1 MSVNKP
7 KPATTSKTGTP
18 AAKPQGGTPPENGAG
33 PDKCTV
39 IFKEKGWTMA
49 TYENSTDGS
58 DGFILSNGQTAFH
71 FDSNG
76 NMILATGKPLGGC
89 GGKAIIIANESQ
101 QKYRSYALEVTGNDD
116 QTEETLNS
124 EGNTETVKVPAYSIC
139 VYGDV
144 AIEAVGGDIGL
155 KGDNITLNAASTLT
169 LKSGENIL
177 LQSGEGGGNF
187 DITAGNVNLEAVN
200 FKKAISGG
208 EYSEGAGEFKVEQNK
223 KGAVTELSTPG
234 SLNYLVNGNYTLG
247 VKGDF
252 AINTEGSFALSSKKN
267 YFVTALGN
275 ADEKIDGKKKISVTG
290 GSTIP
295 IDQQEAFLIETGASG
310 KTSFKL
316 DSNADVDIES
326 KVGGM
331 NVKTKT
337 NINVEATGLVKIKG
351 SQIFLN

>member
-18 AAKPQGGTPPENGAG
+18 AATPQGGTPPENGAG

-49 TYENSTDGS
+49 TYENTTDGS

-124 EGNTETVKVPAYSIC
+124 SGNTEVSKVPAYSIC

-177 LQSGEGGGNF
+177 LQSGEGGGNLN
-187 DITAGNVNLEAVN
+187 INSGNVNLEAVN
-200 FKKAISGG
+200 FKKKVSGG

-234 SLNYLVNGNYTLG
+234 SLNQIVNGNYTLG
-247 VKGDF
+247 VTGDY
-252 AINTEGSFALSSKKN
+252 AINTGGSFAISSKKN
-267 YFVTALGN
+267 YFITALGN
-275 ADEKIDGKKKISVTG
+275 ADEKIDGKKKISVSG
-290 GSTIP
+290 NSTIP
-295 IDQQEAFLIETGASG
+295 IKQQESFVIEAGSSG

-316 DSNADVDIES
+316 DANEDIAIES
-326 KVGGM
+326 KAGGM
-331 NVKTKT
+331 DVKVKKNFTA
-337 NINVEATGLVKIKG
+337 EAVGVVRIKG

>member
-7 KPATTSKTGTP
+7 KPATTTKTGTP
-18 AAKPQGGTPPENGAG
+18 AATPKGGSPPENGAG

-49 TYENSTDGS
+49 TYENTTDGS

-124 EGNTETVKVPAYSIC
+124 TGNTETVKVPAYSIC

-155 KGDNITLNAASTLT
+155 KGDNITLNASSTLT
-169 LKSGENIL
+169 LKSGENVL

-187 DITAGNVNLEAVN
+187 DIVSGNVNLQAVN
-200 FKKAISGG
+200 FKKSVSGG

-234 SLNYLVNGNYTLG
+234 SLNQIVNGNYTLG
-247 VKGDF
+247 VSGDY
-252 AINTEGSFALSSKKN
+252 AINTGGSFAISSKKN

-275 ADEKIDGKKKISVTG
+275 ADEKIDGKKKISVG
-290 GSTIP
+290 GNTKIP
-295 IDQQEAFLIETGASG
+295 IKQQQSLLIETGGSG

-316 DSNADVDIES
+316 DSNADAEIES
-326 KVGGM
+326 KVGGI
-331 NVKTKT
+331 
-337 NINVEATGLVKIKG
+337 NIKSKKDMKIESVGVVRIKG
-351 SQIFLN
+351 SKIFLN